1 MQTLCVVMMA
11 VLVCL
16 QRRRFPYSREVLSVI
31 LAFIGVVLIATH
43 GRITELVLSPRA
55 LIWGLLD
62 AVSCIVYTLL
72 SIKPVRK
79 WGSVVVNAIGMLTGG
94 IFLSLLYR
102 PWEAMPHLDL
112 AGWLAFFGIVLFGTV
127 LTYVLFLQGVR
138 DIGPLNTT
146 LIATVE
152 PVSSALCSALLLGTV
167 FTFAEIV
174 GLVLIIATVFLIVA
188 QKKVAG

>member
-1 MQTLCVVMMA
+1 MREQLRYCRPYVSSWWLCWFVW
-11 VLVCL
+11 
-16 QRRRFPYSREVLSVI
+16 QRRRLPYTREVLSVI

-43 GRITELVLSPRA
+43 GRITELCFCRPRA
-55 LIWGLLD
+55 LIWGSFLD
-62 AVSCIVYTLL
+62 AVSCVVYTLL

-94 IFLSLLYR
+94 IFLSFLYR
-102 PWEAMPHLDL
+102 PWEVMPHLDL

-152 PVSSALCSALLLGTV
+152 PMSSALLFGPSFGNGSLPLP
-167 FTFAEIV
+167 
-174 GLVLIIATVFLIVA
+174 
-188 QKKVAG
+188 KS